1 MAKKYKNWEFN
12 TGILIKDKPENR
24 APKKNKIYTNLIAS
38 GN

>member
-24 APKKNKIYTNLIAS
+24 APKKIRFTPI
-38 GN
+38 